1 MGFRCGI
8 VGLPNV
14 GKSTLFNALTSA
26 ALADTGNYPFCT
38 VEPNVGRVPV
48 PDHELE
54 TIASIAKS
62 TRIVATMLEV
72 VDIAGL
78 VRGASQGE
86 GLGNQFLAQ
95 IREVDAILHMVRCFE
110 DDQVSHVEGP
120 IDPLRDIELIET
132 ELMLADLE
140 SLERQ
145 LDGVIKRARGADK
158 EAKALQP
165 LIGKALEVLRA
176 GKPVRALDLT
186 EDERPLLKMLHLLTA
201 KPMLYVCNVDE
212 QQASD
217 GNAQSAAVAQRA
229 ADEGAQAVV
238 VSAAIEAEIA
248 ALGDVEEKRA
258 FLENLGLETA
268 GLERV
273 IHAGHH
279 LLGLIRFMTAGP
291 KEARAWNLRQGA
303 SAREA
308 AGNIHSDMARGFIC
322 AETIAYEDFLASGGE
337 AGAKATGKMR
347 QEGADYTVKDRDVI
361 LFRFNV

>member
-14 GKSTLFNALTSA
+14 GKSTLFNALTNA
-26 ALADTGNYPFCT
+26 APADTGNYPFCT

-48 PDHELE
+48 PDRELE
-54 TIASIAKS
+54 ELARVAKS
-62 TRIVATMLEV
+62 ARTVPTMLDV

-78 VRGASQGE
+78 VRGASNGE

-95 IREVDAILHMVRCFE
+95 IREVEAILHVVRCFE

-120 IDPLRDIELIET
+120 VDPIRDIELIET

-145 LDGVIKRARGADK
+145 LDGVTKRARGDDK
-158 EAKALQP
+158 EAKALKP
-165 LIGKALEVLRA
+165 LIEAALEVLRD
-176 GKPVRALDLT
+176 GRPVRALT
-186 EDERPLLKMLHLLTA
+186 VSQAERPLLKLLHLLTA
-201 KPMLYVCNVDE
+201 KPVLYVCNVDE
-212 QQASD
+212 ADAQG
-217 GNAQSAAVAQRA
+217 GNVLSAVVERRA
-229 ADEGAQAVV
+229 AEEGAEAVV
-238 VSAAIEAEIA
+238 VSAAIEADIA
-248 ALGDVEEKRA
+248 ALGEAEEKRA
-258 FLENLGLETA
+258 FLDDLGLEAA

-273 IHAGHH
+273 IHAGHR
-279 LLGLIRFMTAGP
+279 LLGLIRFMTASP
-291 KEARAWNLRQGA
+291 KEARAWTLKKGA

-322 AETIAYEDFLASGGE
+322 AETITFADFVASGGE
-337 AGAKATGKMR
+337 TGAKTAGKMR
-347 QEGADYTVKDRDVI
+347 QEGADYAVKESDVI

>member
-48 PDHELE
+48 PDRELE
-54 TIASIAKS
+54 TIAGMAKS
-62 TRIVATMLEV
+62 VRIVPTMLEV

-110 DDQVSHVEGP
+110 DDQISHVEGP
-120 IDPLRDIELIET
+120 IDPIRDIELIET

-145 LDGVIKRARGADK
+145 LDGVVKRSRGGDK
-158 EAKALQP
+158 EAKALQL
-165 LIGKALEVLRA
+165 LIDRALAALRD
-176 GKPVRALDLT
+176 GKPVRSLEFSD
-186 EDERPLLKMLHLLTA
+186 DERALLKLLHLLTA
-201 KPMLYVCNVDE
+201 KPVLYVCNVDE
-212 QQASD
+212 GHARD
-217 GNAQSAAVAQRA
+217 GNAESEAVAGRA
-229 ADEGAQAVV
+229 AQEGAEAVV
-238 VSAAIEAEIA
+238 VSAAIESDIA
-248 ALGDVEEKRA
+248 ALGEAEEKRA
-258 FLENLGLETA
+258 FLDDLGLESA

-273 IHAGHH
+273 IHAGHR
-279 LLGLIRFMTAGP
+279 LLGLIRFLTVGP
-291 KEARAWNLRQGA
+291 KEARAWTLRKGA
-303 SAREA
+303 GAREA

-322 AETIAYEDFLASGGE
+322 AETISFEDFIANGGE
-337 AGAKATGKMR
+337 VGAKSAGKMR
-347 QEGADYTVKDRDVI
+347 QEGADYAIQESDVI